1 MISRKLLFL
10 FLVPVILYADVPAGK
25 WRKYSF
31 DMYHFSFESPF
42 PLEQMNEKNT
52 KDDSFVECTS
62 KTYSDFRIG
71 VGTNKSNKADLETT
85 ANGSLKIIYSNT
97 KKYQN
102 LKYKNYRLKWAGDD
116 AMITIGTFVNTE
128 TKKNMVIKMMNIKK
142 GVAWWVIFAECIGGN
157 PELDRMAGLVIQ
169 SIHILK

>member
-1 MISRKLLFL
+1 MKKIRKTILLLNARQRRIVTFE
-10 FLVPVILYADVPAGK
+10 LVSAQINLIK
-25 WRKYSF
+25 
-31 DMYHFSFESPF
+31 
-42 PLEQMNEKNT
+42 Q
-52 KDDSFVECTS
+52 
-62 KTYSDFRIG
+62 II
-71 VGTNKSNKADLETT
+71 ETT